1 MRKFILTTIL
11 GGVVFLIPFII
22 VDVLLVK
29 GFMIMHTLAE
39 KVHMFLPLDSI
50 VGLPFVR
57 ILALL
62 FLVGSCFV
70 SGLIAKSSWGR
81 NIQNRIDDLLLQ
93 LVPGYAWIK
102 GMTSNVNEEEAA
114 AVLKPVWIRFDDQYQ
129 VGFEVERCEEGLVA
143 IFLPGAP
150 DPRSGTLSYVES
162 DRVEGLDLSF
172 GEVVRNIRKLGL
184 GSAAKISQSKIS
196 QYART

>member
-102 GMTSNVNEEEAA
+102 GMTSNVSEEEAA

>member
-50 VGLPFVR
+50 VGLPFVK

-70 SGLIAKSSWGR
+70 SGLIAKSIWGR

-150 DPRSGTLSYVES
+150 DPRSGILSYVES

-184 GSAAKISQSKIS
+184 GSAAKISQSKIF

>member
-102 GMTSNVNEEEAA
+102 GMTSIVSEEEAA